1 MAKKG
6 ICVRLAKRWLS
17 AEKWAHKTLHKGH
30 KKAHHKA
37 EHESEVIYEA
47 AARSGC
53 RWVN

>member
-1 MAKKG
+1 MSKTP
-6 ICVRLAKRWLS
+6 CVRLRKRWLS
-17 AEKWAHKTLHKGH
+17 AEKRAHKTLSQGK

-47 AARSGC
+47 AAQQGC